1 MRRQIALLLS
11 FPRKREPSA
20 VSRKTLDPRLRGD
33 DEPADRSRRA
43 RLIAALALSGGLVA
57 CGFRL
62 RGARELPFET
72 IYLGF
77 PPNSPFGTELAR
89 NIRAGTRTRV
99 IEQRDKADAVLEI
112 LSELR
117 EREVLALNAQG
128 RAREFQL
135 RLKLA
140 FRLTD
145 TRGREFIAPTTLGAQ
160 RDVSFNDA
168 QVLAKESEEAL
179 LYRDMQTDLVQQLLR
194 RLAAAKPD
202 ATKG

>member
-1 MRRQIALLLS
+1 MTLRRQLLLAAPWWALLS
-11 FPRKREPSA
+11 S
-20 VSRKTLDPRLRGD
+20 
-33 DEPADRSRRA
+33 
-43 RLIAALALSGGLVA
+43 
-57 CGFRL
+57 CGFKL
-62 RGARELPFET
+62 RGARDLPFET

-99 IEQRDKADAVLEI
+99 IDQRDQAEAILEI

-140 FRLTD
+140 FRLAD
-145 TRGREFIAPTTLGAQ
+145 NKGREFIAPTLLSAR

-179 LYRDMQTDLVQQLLR
+179 LFRDMQTDLVQQLLR
-194 RLAAAKPD
+194 RLAAARPD
-202 ATKG
+202 ATAA